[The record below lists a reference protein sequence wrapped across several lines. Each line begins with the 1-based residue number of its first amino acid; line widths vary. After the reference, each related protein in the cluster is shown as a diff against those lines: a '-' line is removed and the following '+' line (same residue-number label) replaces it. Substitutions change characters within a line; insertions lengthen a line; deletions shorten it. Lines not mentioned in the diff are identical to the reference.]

1 MKKMIIIAAAFIF
14 CIAAVAPGLFNKN
27 YPVGSFDT
35 IEAGGVYRID
45 LSKDARCGVT
55 VQAPDYMEPYLNVKV
70 VNGTLHLGME
80 KLPMDIQR
88 KLNKETDKIWATVT
102 MPSVRRISLSGAAKL
117 NVFQPFAENGEF
129 RLVMSGA
136 SHAEGL
142 SIEAPEAR
150 IELSGAAKCQMGGT
164 FGKLD
169 LRCSGAAKM
178 DAVRMN
184 VPDVD
189 MELSG
194 ASKLTMDGTFLKMD
208 AAASGAS
215 KAVVSSETTLVE
227 LDVEASGVSRFM
239 MENLPAENVKVDL
252 SGTGFCQVNA
262 LKTIRIEA
270 SGVSTCQYKAGP
282 ETDVRILSAGRGSS
296 VSRL

>member
-35 IEAGGVYRID
+35 IEAGGVYRVD

-88 KLNKETDKIWATVT
+88 KLNKETEKIWATVT
-102 MPSVRRISLSGAAKL
+102 MPSVRRIS
-117 NVFQPFAENGEF
+117 
-129 RLVMSGA
+129 
-136 SHAEGL
+136 
-142 SIEAPEAR
+142 
-150 IELSGAAKCQMGGT
+150 LSGAAKCQMGGT

-270 SGVSTCQYKAGP
+270 SGASTCQYKAGP

>member
-1 MKKMIIIAAAFIF
+1 
-14 CIAAVAPGLFNKN
+14 
-27 YPVGSFDT
+27 
-35 IEAGGVYRID
+35 
-45 LSKDARCGVT
+45 
-55 VQAPDYMEPYLNVKV
+55 
-70 VNGTLHLGME
+70 
-80 KLPMDIQR
+80 
-88 KLNKETDKIWATVT
+88 
-102 MPSVRRISLSGAAKL
+102 
-117 NVFQPFAENGEF
+117 
-129 RLVMSGA
+129 
-136 SHAEGL
+136 
-142 SIEAPEAR
+142 
-150 IELSGAAKCQMGGT
+150 
-164 FGKLD
+164 
-169 LRCSGAAKM
+169 M

-270 SGVSTCQYKAGP
+270 SGASTCQYKAGP